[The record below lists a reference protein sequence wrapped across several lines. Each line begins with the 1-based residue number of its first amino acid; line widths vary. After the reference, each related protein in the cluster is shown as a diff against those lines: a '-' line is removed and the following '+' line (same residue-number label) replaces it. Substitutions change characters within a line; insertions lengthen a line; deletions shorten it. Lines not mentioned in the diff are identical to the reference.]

1 MLSLFLFELNF
12 EEKIAFLELAHRI
25 ASVDDCLTPAKEILL
40 EEYAAEMYIE
50 EYKIQHMPMEEAL
63 SYFQSERSKHIALIE
78 LLRLIFSDGVYRPG
92 ERKSIQLIKEY
103 FKFDPNEYNS
113 FRDWIT
119 KIKELQEQGS

>member
-1 MLSLFLFELNF
+1 MFLFELQGQ
-12 EEKIAFLELAHRI
+12 EKIAFLELAYRI
-25 ASVDDCLTPAKEILL
+25 ASVDGYLTPAKEILL

-50 EYKIQHMPMEEAL
+50 DYKIQNMPIEEAL
-63 SYFQSERSKHIALIE
+63 SQFQSERSKHIALIE
-78 LLRLIFSDGVYRPG
+78 LLKLVFSDGVYRPG